1 MKVQWKHCRDSEVTQ
16 ETKSD
21 MHAKYP
27 QFFRLEIL
35 YYMFEDV
42 VNNVMSQLVIFR
54 ILYKITIYPF

>member
-1 MKVQWKHCRDSEVTQ
+1 
-16 ETKSD
+16 